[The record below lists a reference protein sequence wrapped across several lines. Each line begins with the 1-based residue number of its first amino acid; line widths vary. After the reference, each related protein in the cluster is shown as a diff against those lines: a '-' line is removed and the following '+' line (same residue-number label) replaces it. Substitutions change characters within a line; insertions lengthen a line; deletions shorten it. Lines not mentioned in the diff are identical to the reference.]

1 MGNSCPQSHTGLEM
15 KISDSRAHL
24 FPHTSLQGKPFQDP
38 SWNPGTRG
46 RVLSTFILR
55 PQPEILTWH
64 STASLRDAGSVLNHT
79 DGMGVPLNRQ
89 RELCLRIAPRH
100 TPGWLHTTHEGSQE
114 EGGSGPAEQLA
125 DSLRA
130 RVASDASP
138 HPAAGWRGKRPTNP
152 GASLPGF
159 KSQRLRQQT
168 SVDALSHACMR
179 TITLSW
185 LLLEGHA
192 RKNVL
197 VKHFNSMGNIMSPE
211 RVVCGSTVH
220 DPI

>member
-38 SWNPGTRG
+38 SWNPGTRR

-114 EGGSGPAEQLA
+114 GRWERASWAACWQFQSKGGLRCISPPSSRMEGKKTHQPWSQSAWVQIPA
-125 DSLRA
+125 
-130 RVASDASP
+130 P
-138 HPAAGWRGKRPTNP
+138 
-152 GASLPGF
+152 
-159 KSQRLRQQT
+159 
-168 SVDALSHACMR
+168 
-179 TITLSW
+179 
-185 LLLEGHA
+185 
-192 RKNVL
+192 
-197 VKHFNSMGNIMSPE
+197 
-211 RVVCGSTVH
+211 
-220 DPI
+220 